1 MKNWSAIPFPL
12 KCESVLHCQT
22 RQITV
27 LASLLSL
34 YYPVC
39 LASKNPNESR
49 TIMKLQNTY
58 TRNPSERFFQSWC
71 QEPPY
76 SHKLQIHF
84 PRLIWNQS
92 KWCQG
97 KHPKPKVT
105 TTNHLPWNGVVK
117 RIPWVRFSSWSW
129 QTKGLNDNV
138 VLVAFVKGFHNFN
151 MFWSGVLVYIVGWV
165 SMDWWL
171 TAMAPDSRQNWSKKY
186 VIQCI

>member
-1 MKNWSAIPFPL
+1 MLKESINVCLMKNWSAIPVPL

-27 LASLLSL
+27 LASLLPL

-49 TIMKLQNTY
+49 TIMKLQNTHLMNHLY
-58 TRNPSERFFQSWC
+58 CTRNDGTMSPSERFLQSWC

-117 RIPWVRFSSWSW
+117 RIPWVQIWPNTSFEGEKWR
-129 QTKGLNDNV
+129 
-138 VLVAFVKGFHNFN
+138 
-151 MFWSGVLVYIVGWV
+151 V
-165 SMDWWL
+165 S
-171 TAMAPDSRQNWSKKY
+171 
-186 VIQCI
+186 